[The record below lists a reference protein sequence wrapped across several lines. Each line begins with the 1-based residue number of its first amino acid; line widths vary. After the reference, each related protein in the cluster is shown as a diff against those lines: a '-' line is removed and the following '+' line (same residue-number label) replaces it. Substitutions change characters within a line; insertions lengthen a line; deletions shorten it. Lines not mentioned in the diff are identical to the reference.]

1 LNERFSQASLPK
13 IELVDTKKQPANSA
27 ILTPV
32 LLAEIKKTI
41 ENKKQVILFQNRR
54 GYAPYFICE
63 TCGWIPHCKHC
74 DVTLTYHKAKNML
87 SCHYCGTG
95 YPIVNTCE
103 ACGKNSFKQKSFGT
117 EQIEVKLMLSLP
129 GVHVARMDYD
139 NVKGKN
145 EHDHLIQQFEQKQI
159 DILVGT
165 QMVTKGLDF
174 EHVSLVGIINA
185 DQQLNF
191 PDFRSYERA
200 FQILTQVAGRAGRR
214 AIRGKVLIQTSRV
227 THPVLE
233 LIKQNN
239 FDELYF
245 QQINER
251 KEFLY
256 PPFYRLIEFTF
267 ISADLNL
274 LNEASSFFADH
285 LKQEFNKH
293 VLGPEFPL
301 INKIRN
307 EFYKKIILK
316 IERNF
321 STIKVRESLIKHLS
335 KVKTDNEFKKVKIK
349 IDVDPI

>member
-1 LNERFSQASLPK
+1 
-13 IELVDTKKQPANSA
+13 
-27 ILTPV
+27 
-32 LLAEIKKTI
+32 
-41 ENKKQVILFQNRR
+41 
-54 GYAPYFICE
+54 
-63 TCGWIPHCKHC
+63 
-74 DVTLTYHKAKNML
+74 
-87 SCHYCGTG
+87 
-95 YPIVNTCE
+95 
-103 ACGKNSFKQKSFGT
+103 
-117 EQIEVKLMLSLP
+117 
-129 GVHVARMDYD
+129 
-139 NVKGKN
+139 
-145 EHDHLIQQFEQKQI
+145 
-159 DILVGT
+159 
-165 QMVTKGLDF
+165 MVTKGLDF

-200 FQILTQVAGRAGRR
+200 FQILPQVAGRAGRR

-239 FDELYF
+239 FDELYY